1 MNTSDLISA
10 WSSCPV
16 KMCFITFRSLMR
28 KYNFDQDKVIEVYL
42 ERYDSN

>member
-16 KMCFITFRSLMR
+16 KMCFITFRSLM
-28 KYNFDQDKVIEVYL
+28 KKHDFDIDKVIEVYQS
-42 ERYDSN
+42 RYN